1 MTNKHWGLFL
11 GTILCILT
19 LACNGQQKMTLEN
32 LKNKKIRTI
41 DLERVDSV
49 KTSDDKNWECFR
61 LTMTGD
67 SINLY
72 TWVVVD
78 TIMRESQYTKR
89 VNVRDKSG
97 KKRSYDSLIKL
108 VYPDYIQKDTML
120 TFHISSL
127 RQFSYSRVK
136 DRTKVSRNFNGF
148 GFVAFFVG
156 VAAPIGAV
164 LSFIDGDS
172 ESGIFWSSLGIGTW
186 TYVGVQRHRL
196 SYEKLDLVNHYR
208 VTSN

>member
-1 MTNKHWGLFL
+1 MTNKHLGLFL

-49 KTSDDKNWECFR
+49 KTSDNQNWECFR
-61 LTMTGD
+61 LVITGD

-72 TWVVVD
+72 TWVTVD
-78 TIMRESQYTKR
+78 TIMREREYTR
-89 VNVRDKSG
+89 RINVRDKTG
-97 KKRSYDSLIKL
+97 KNRSYDSLIKS

-120 TFHISSL
+120 SLHINSL

-136 DRTKVSRNFNGF
+136 DKTKVSRNFNGF
-148 GFVAFFVG
+148 GFVTFFVG

-164 LSFIDGDS
+164 LSFIDGDT
-172 ESGIFWSSLGIGTW
+172 ESGIFWSSLAIATW

-208 VTSN
+208 VRLN